1 MRARKRSMLPRKKQT
16 TVTLD
21 FEVMDFLQEQIKTK
35 RFSSISH
42 GVNYAVYKLMKEE
55 SKNNK

>member
-1 MRARKRSMLPRKKQT
+1 MLGKKKQT

-21 FEVMDFLQEQIKTK
+21 DETLAFLQAQIREK

-55 SKNNK
+55 NKTKK

>member
-1 MRARKRSMLPRKKQT
+1 MFGKKKQT

-21 FEVMDFLQEQIKTK
+21 AEVMGFLQDQIKVK

-42 GVNYAVYKLMKEE
+42 GVNYAVFILMKEE
-55 SKNNK
+55 SKSK

>member
-1 MRARKRSMLPRKKQT
+1 MLTKKKQT

-21 FEVMDFLQEQIKTK
+21 AEVMDFLHEQIKVK

-55 SKNNK
+55 SKK

>member
-1 MRARKRSMLPRKKQT
+1 MVTKKQT

-21 FEVMDFLQEQIKTK
+21 KEVMDFLHEQIKTK

-42 GVNYAVYKLMKEE
+42 GINFADYKLMREE
-55 SKNNK
+55 KQTA

>member
-1 MRARKRSMLPRKKQT
+1 MFAKKKQT

-21 FEVMDFLQEQIKTK
+21 AEVMDFLQAQIKIK

-42 GVNYAVYKLMKEE
+42 GANYAVYKLMKEE
-55 SKNNK
+55 SKK

>member
-1 MRARKRSMLPRKKQT
+1 MPRKKQT

>member
-1 MRARKRSMLPRKKQT
+1 MLTKKKQT

-21 FEVMDFLQEQIKTK
+21 AEVMNFLQEQIKVK

-55 SKNNK
+55 SKK